1 MLGPNKAGDVGDT
14 SAKALAPGPIGAGA
28 PGNPRPS
35 LTDQAPIVPPS
46 GGHNQKRLRL
56 AAKQFDPIPH
66 ADQVMTQVKLPLY
79 CGLHSPLD
87 LVAVEIIFGRVFE
100 VFHRMSQAA
109 ATGATP
115 VSDDKPLQKKH
126 CQVSI
131 VKTY

>member
-79 CGLHSPLD
+79 CGLHSPWIWLLSRLFLD
-87 LVAVEIIFGRVFE
+87 VYLRCFTECHKPQLLVPRPRVMISLCK
-100 VFHRMSQAA
+100 RN
-109 ATGATP
+109 
-115 VSDDKPLQKKH
+115 
-126 CQVSI
+126 I
-131 VKTY
+131 VKYRS